1 MGGVEER
8 KATRERGLRAATIGQ
23 GDFQAGEEGGIKK
36 PRRSSLPDSDMAVAS
51 KAAFRAGV
59 HGATTGALLGGEDTS
74 DRQERENAS
83 AGKRQSRR
91 EDKEERKRAA
101 DAGKDVWVVPVCL

>member
-8 KATRERGLRAATIGQ
+8 TAIRERGLRAATMGP
-23 GDFQAGEEGGIKK
+23 GDFEEGGERIKK
-36 PRRSSLPDSDMAVAS
+36 PRRSSIPDSDMAVAS

-59 HGATTGALLGGEDTS
+59 HGATTGALHGGEDTS

-83 AGKRQSRR
+83 SGKRQSRR
-91 EDKEERKRAA
+91 DHKEERKRAA
-101 DAGKDVWVVPVCL
+101 DAGKDVFLVPVCL